1 MMDDSKQYFQF
12 VQTYSLNKGIPHFGK
27 NGWDAAFGEMKQLN
41 DREVFEPIDVS
52 KLSAKKET
60 SIGESDFLG

>member
-12 VQTYSLNKGIPHFGK
+12 VQTYSLNKGIQRFGK
-27 NGWDAAFGEMKQLN
+27 KGWDVAFGEMKQLN

-52 KLSAKKET
+52 KLSAKEK
-60 SIGESDFLG
+60 